1 MATCF
6 NKSLPEF
13 KELKRVYKNDATV
26 NLIIE
31 EYQQKNNTDLYPTV
45 VQAAKMLREN
55 RTMVSKQSE
64 EKIEAIM
71 LNLKALGLVT
81 RYKGRWTVQ
90 RSSRDAAFRVGSDD
104 IERYHMRQIKY
115 YLYNNGINPEA
126 VGFYSLGMKK
136 GLIIPSSA
144 VLDMVPSKPGDTHA
158 PLIISHLM
166 SVFPQVEVKIVS
178 PQEGEAIY
186 NNIADRRTFGT
197 DFKTVRSFY
206 HKGTA
211 YLVSGRYT
219 NEVAIEEILHPLVDA
234 LVEDN
239 PELFNELLAEA
250 RKTFPAL
257 AQQIENA
264 YSNKKNFDAKD
275 RALELV
281 TQSLSRY
288 VNRQFEEEGGNIKS
302 FAEKFDKFVKWFAEV
317 IRSIVKAFDGGASVS
332 VANMSGMTLSEVAD
346 MILTKDLTIDF
357 QIKDNTPRLSIDPK
371 VRADI
376 ENMMSKRNITP
387 QQEAALNDV
396 VLNDPMQVELD
407 EETHTYYSATTG
419 QTFVSTTTL
428 INGKMSAADQQKNQM
443 NLIFGNEFDTIMEDL
458 LLGKEWDQIKSKIK
472 NVDLAI
478 AEKAY
483 NSMHEVIADAFNA
496 GSILVPQVII
506 ADEASGVAGTIDIL
520 VIHQDGSMD
529 IIDLKTSKTSLQK
542 YDDAYPV
549 DAEDSAFVGEMLSKR
564 NKHGIQVQTYK
575 RILEN
580 KGFQIGNTKTLHYLL
595 NVEGTGDSQV
605 VKGFEEENFVEHLD
619 SSNKDRVNKIVPAN
633 DAAQNQYQD
642 TKQKNEEQKQTSE
655 DPRFAKENFT
665 EPDNE
670 VLLKFLTKFL
680 DKLNTRQQTIRR
692 LTDESRGMKPKAE
705 TLDKI
710 HTLIQ
715 LLESDMKRAEFE
727 LALGRVLRYSLED
740 IQAFTSY
747 LSKPENFSKQEFPTV
762 IKAYRDFLA
771 TYELFSRHKI
781 TDKISPR
788 HADKI
793 REVKDSLEDARVAL
807 EKAHLD
813 YVKFLVKSELQYNSS
828 GEIFTDKELDEL
840 IGYVD
845 EDGNIIK
852 GEAQDMDRFEFN
864 LGYLASSK
872 DELLNLVNRLVK
884 RKKIQLE
891 EESVAF
897 QVRLSEAGNKLVEA
911 SRAAGIS
918 DDEIYKFMLVTDE
931 SGQFVGRYVTKTS
944 RAYWEKYYELKNA
957 ASDEFGK
964 PLEYIEV
971 TDPATQQDAI
981 AHNKK
986 VYEVKSALSAFR
998 NAEKRIGGGARPVDG
1013 DHHKYTDEFKA
1024 DRDHHEYWTGSEW
1037 KKLAGVSDEAYA
1049 KYIGKYFSEP
1059 KRFLRPIKKNGV
1071 FTGVVSWSSPT
1082 RFVKTEFREPVDV
1095 SVDGVSYVDAK
1106 YSSIMNPT
1114 DDLGR
1119 ARKEFYEFFRN
1130 EFENGILSKLPR
1142 DVYYSMLGKAPRV
1155 EKALLTKLK
1164 TLDGGA
1170 RLTAVGKMLGKAID
1184 VRGKTFA
1191 RTAFE
1196 KEDGT
1201 LTDSPPIFFTAD
1213 VRNEKR
1219 IEKLEEQLK
1228 ELIDSKG
1235 SMPIKEYLNKKEKLR
1250 NQIKI
1255 EKNKVAVS
1263 EISTDLAASLML
1275 FQQQAMEYRKVIEV
1289 EDAILAIKKV
1299 ADERAYQPA
1308 GSLGSKIITALGR
1321 QKNYATVGNSYVA
1334 KRLDH
1339 YMKTVLYQNGEF
1351 SSSTAEEFV
1360 KKVQALTSL
1369 TYVGFNWFGNLN
1381 NYIMGRIYNG
1391 IETAGGQFYGRQ
1403 EILKAGR
1410 AFYTEAIPG
1419 FLVGVAEKSGSTD
1432 RYKTFKG
1439 HSKYEWLVREFA
1451 VIRGMQS
1458 IEGRVDNPMWNW
1470 AYMLQEGG
1478 EYEIQSKA
1486 GVARLMTIMLKNS
1499 ITGEELSVYDAYEFD
1514 SNTGQAKLKDG
1525 FELPLDEKAKI
1536 IEGIHRMNE
1545 YIQGNYARE
1554 DQMVIQA
1561 NFVGNLVAQFHKW
1574 VYPAFQARFKN
1585 RYYDRNIGWIEGRY
1599 RTLFSF
1605 VQAMHASRGNIF
1617 EKMQDAKDSMAPDQI
1632 ANMLKVL
1639 AEFGFFV
1646 ASFGLYHAFALL
1658 RDGADDDDKYLRRF
1672 LGVLQ
1677 YQMSKQQRELV
1688 TFVSPVEYARVMK
1701 NPIAS
1706 SRALGELA
1714 SAAEL
1719 TISAPFLGDKDLYYQ
1734 RGDRKGQSKIYKEWS
1749 DVLPILYTINRWQA
1763 YDTVEDFY
1771 VK

>member
-13 KELKRVYKNDATV
+13 KELKRVYKNDAAV

-31 EYQQKNNTDLYPTV
+31 EYQQKNNTELYPTV
-45 VQAAKMLREN
+45 AQASKMLREN
-55 RTMVSKQSE
+55 RTMINKQSE

-90 RSSRDAAFRVGSDD
+90 RSSRDAAFRVGNDD
-104 IERYHMRQIKY
+104 IERYHIRQIKY
-115 YLYNNGINPEA
+115 YLYNNGINPES
-126 VGFYSLGMKK
+126 VGFYSYGIKQ
-136 GLIIPSSA
+136 GIIIPSNA
-144 VLDMVPSKPGDTHA
+144 VADMVPSKPGDTHA

-166 SVFPQVEVKIVS
+166 SVFPQVEVKTVS
-178 PQEGEAIY
+178 PQEGEVIY
-186 NNIADRRTFGT
+186 NKIADRRTFGT
-197 DFKTVRSFY
+197 DFKNVRSFY

-211 YLVSGRYT
+211 YLVSGRYN

-239 PELFNELLAEA
+239 PELFNALLTEA

-281 TQSLSRY
+281 TQALSRY
-288 VNRQFEEEGGNIKS
+288 VNKQFEEEGGNIKS

-317 IRSIVKAFDGGASVS
+317 IRSIVKAFNGGASVS
-332 VANMSGMTLSEVAD
+332 VDNMSGMTLSEVAD

-357 QIKDNTPRLSIDPK
+357 QIKDNTPRLSINPK

-376 ENMMSKRNITP
+376 ETMISKRNVTP

-396 VLNDPMQVELD
+396 VLSDPMQVELD

-428 INGKMSAADQQKNQM
+428 INGKMSEADQQKNQM

-483 NSMHEVIADAFNA
+483 NSMREVIADAFDA

-506 ADEASGVAGTIDIL
+506 ADENSGVAGTIDIL

-549 DAEDSAFVGEMLSKR
+549 DAEDSAFTGELLSKR

-580 KGFQIGNTKTLHYLL
+580 KGFQVGNTKTLHYLL
-595 NVEGTGDSQV
+595 NIEGTGDSQV

-619 SSNKDRVNKIVPAN
+619 SSNKDRVSKLVPAN

-642 TKQKNEEQKQTSE
+642 TKQKNEEQKKTSE

-670 VLLKFLTKFL
+670 ILLKFLTKFL
-680 DKLNTRQQTIRR
+680 DKLNTRKQTIQR

-705 TLDKI
+705 TIDKI
-710 HTLIQ
+710 QTLIQ
-715 LLESDMKRAEFE
+715 LMESDMKRSEFE
-727 LALGRVLRYSLED
+727 LALGRVLRYSIED
-740 IQAFTSY
+740 IENFMAY
-747 LSKPENFSKQEFPTV
+747 IGKEDNFSKQEFPTV
-762 IKAYRDFLA
+762 IKAYKDFLA

-793 REVKDSLEDARVAL
+793 RELKDSLEDARVAL

-813 YVKFLVKSELQYNSS
+813 YIKFLVKTELQYNSK
-828 GEIFTDKELDEL
+828 GEIFTEKELDEL

-852 GEAQDMDRFEFN
+852 GKAEDMGRFEFN

-872 DELLNLVNRLVK
+872 DELLNLVNRIVK
-884 RKKIQLE
+884 RKKLQLE
-891 EESVAF
+891 QESTEF
-897 QVRLSEAGNKLVEA
+897 QVRLSEAGNRLVEA
-911 SRAAGIS
+911 SRAAGVS
-918 DDEIYKFMLVTDE
+918 DEEIYKFMLVHDE

-944 RAYWEKYYELKNA
+944 RAYWEKYFELKNA

-971 TDPATQQDAI
+971 TDPATQKEAI
-981 AHNKK
+981 EHNKK
-986 VYEVKSALSAFR
+986 VYEAKSALSAFR
-998 NAEKRIGGGARPVDG
+998 GAEKRLGGGARPIDG
-1013 DHHKYTDEFKA
+1013 NHHKYTDEFKA
-1024 DRDHHEYWTGSEW
+1024 ARDRYEYWTGSEW
-1037 KKLAGVSDEAYA
+1037 RKLAGVSDEEYA
-1049 KYIGKYFSEP
+1049 KYIGKYFTEP
-1059 KRFLRPIKKNGV
+1059 KKFLRPVKKNGV
-1071 FTGVVSWSSPT
+1071 FTGVVTWSSPT
-1082 RFVKTEFREPVDV
+1082 RFVKTEFREPVDI
-1095 SVDGVSYVDAK
+1095 SVDGVSYVDAN
-1106 YSSIMNPT
+1106 YLAIMNPT
-1114 DDLGR
+1114 DELGR
-1119 ARKEFYEFFRN
+1119 ARKQFYEFFRN
-1130 EFENGILSKLPR
+1130 EFEEGILSKLPR

-1213 VRNEKR
+1213 VRSDNR
-1219 IEKLEEQLK
+1219 IKFLEEQLEELK
-1228 ELIDSKG
+1228 EKKG
-1235 SMPIKEYLNKKEKLR
+1235 TIPIKEYLDQKTKLR
-1250 NQIKI
+1250 DSIKI
-1255 EKNKVAVS
+1255 EKNKLGVS

-1275 FQQQAMEYRKVIEV
+1275 FQQQATEYRKVIEI
-1289 EDAILAIKKV
+1289 EDAVLAIKKV
-1299 ADERAYQPA
+1299 ADERAYKPA
-1308 GSLGSKIITALGR
+1308 GSLKSKIITSGG
-1321 QKNYATVGNSYVA
+1321 QQTEYSVVGNSYVA

-1351 SSSTAEEFV
+1351 STTTAEEFV

-1403 EILKAGR
+1403 EMLKAGR

-1419 FLVGVAEKSGSTD
+1419 FLVGVAEKTSSSD

-1451 VIRGMQS
+1451 MIRGMQS

-1486 GVARLMTIMLKNS
+1486 GIARLMTIMLKNS

-1514 SNTGQAKLKDG
+1514 SNTGQGKLKDG
-1525 FELPLDEKAKI
+1525 FSLPLEEKAKI
-1536 IEGIHRMNE
+1536 IEGVHRMNE

-1554 DQMVIQA
+1554 DQMVIQS

-1574 VYPAFQARFKN
+1574 VYPAFQARFKD

-1599 RTLFSF
+1599 KTLFSF
-1605 VQAMHASRGNIF
+1605 VKDMTAARGNIL
-1617 EKMQDAKDSMAPDQI
+1617 ERMQDAKDSMAPDQI
-1632 ANMLKVL
+1632 ANLLKVL

-1658 RDGADDDDKYLRRF
+1658 RDGADDDDKYLKRF

-1688 TFVSPVEYARVMK
+1688 TFISPVEYARVMK

-1714 SAAEL
+1714 KAAEL
-1719 TISAPFLGDKDLYYQ
+1719 TITAPFLEEKDLYYQ